1 MPDQPNLV
9 RHGYYYFFANKLDLV
24 YISHKLMD
32 YLHCQN
38 VDYFRSLKPW
48 DLWIIEENV
57 HVEIFY

>member
-1 MPDQPNLV
+1 
-9 RHGYYYFFANKLDLV
+9 
-24 YISHKLMD
+24 MD